1 MVYTLEL
8 TICIIILCLGG
19 LSYLVTKYID
29 VRFEEGED

>member
-1 MVYTLEL
+1 MVYLLEI

-19 LSYLVTKYID
+19 LSYVFTKYFD